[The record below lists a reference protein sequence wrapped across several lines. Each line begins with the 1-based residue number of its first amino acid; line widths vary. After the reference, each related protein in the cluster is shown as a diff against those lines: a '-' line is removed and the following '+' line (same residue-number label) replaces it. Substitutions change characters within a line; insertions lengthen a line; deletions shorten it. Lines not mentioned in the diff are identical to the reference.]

1 MENSDGLSEPELQ
14 RAVKEGT
21 SSAIKSVISTVFW
34 TVLALFSILVGL
46 QTIQVGL
53 STTGFAVVAFVA
65 IGVLIVAASG
75 YLLYL
80 LHWT

>member
-1 MENSDGLSEPELQ
+1 MENSDGLSESELQ
-14 RAVKEGT
+14 RAVNEGT
-21 SSAIKSVISTVFW
+21 SNAVKSILSTVLW

-46 QTIQVGL
+46 QSIQVGF

-65 IGVLIVAASG
+65 IGILIVAASC

-80 LHWT
+80 LHWA